1 MAPSNGLATQLP
13 PVTGRATV
21 KCLVHRHEQVSN
33 YGLVTAKLLK
43 IIFQSLFFM
52 DVLTTNACL
61 KSHVV

>member
-33 YGLVTAKLLK
+33 SGLVPTKLFK
-43 IIFQSLFFM
+43 IILQASFCYGCPNNM
-52 DVLTTNACL
+52 LT
-61 KSHVV
+61 